1 MKLSSLNLAQAVQIM
16 TYELH
21 QSLIGPQEKQPE
33 HSQDLPATIEQI
45 HYFENHLEMTAENI
59 NLIKGSQTIRHLR
72 QIFHSPDDGTRSPA
86 YALIFN

>member
-1 MKLSSLNLAQAVQIM
+1 M

-72 QIFHSPDDGTRSPA
+72 QIFHKAQMTVREIPMRSFLTKIN
-86 YALIFN
+86 YQLNHDS